1 MTYLDFLLYVRV
13 TLNFLTLLSFVEFL
27 GLVASLVCVRSSASA
42 MVDGSRLIHD
52 IFLFAFYPI
61 KSGVSC
67 LILRVFA
74 ALEVCSRV
82 DGGRN

>member
-1 MTYLDFLLYVRV
+1 MTYLDSLLYVRV
-13 TLNFLTLLSFVEFL
+13 TPNFLARLSFVEFL
-27 GLVASLVCVRSSASA
+27 ELVASLFCVRSSVFA
-42 MVDGSRLIHD
+42 MVDGSCLILD

-61 KSGVSC
+61 KSGVSY

-74 ALEVCSRV
+74 ALKVCSRV